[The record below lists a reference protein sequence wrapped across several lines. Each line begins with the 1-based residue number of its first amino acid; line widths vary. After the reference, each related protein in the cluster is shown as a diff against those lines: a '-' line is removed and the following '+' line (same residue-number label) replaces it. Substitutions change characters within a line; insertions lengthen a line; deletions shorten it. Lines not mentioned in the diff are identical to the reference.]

1 MHTSDARDEAG
12 SAFVDHRAD
21 AADALVRG
29 MLGFAASVT
38 LLVILM
44 VGLAAL

>member
-1 MHTSDARDEAG
+1 MHTTDARDEAG
-12 SAFVDHRAD
+12 SAFVDHR
-21 AADALVRG
+21 ADALVRG